1 MYAVRPIWYT
11 VAMAA
16 IPPTSVTLL
25 NDISGDATSVRW
37 TEFHN
42 KYAGA
47 MRAFLQAKFPVVE
60 ADDVIQ
66 ETLVALVR
74 CLPRYRYV
82 PDEHGYFHN
91 YLMGIVKHK
100 AEDALRR
107 QAAHEKLKDR
117 LGKEQEGQARP
128 FPTPDDGA
136 EEATWRNAVKE
147 TALQQLLA
155 DDSITPSTRE
165 IFRHVAIEHEKPADV
180 ARQFGVTRNNVDQI
194 KARMIARLKD
204 LIAAMVAAR
213 A

>member
-1 MYAVRPIWYT
+1 MST
-11 VAMAA
+11 

-25 NDISGDATSVRW
+25 KDLSGDATSVRW
-37 TEFHN
+37 TEFHD
-42 KYAGA
+42 KYAGP
-47 MRAFLQAKFPVVE
+47 MRAYLRTHYPMVE

-66 ETLVALVR
+66 ETLLALLK

-107 QAAHEKLKDR
+107 MKHFTGIKDKYAKETAGQTQPFRLPDDDAAQAA
-117 LGKEQEGQARP
+117 
-128 FPTPDDGA
+128 
-136 EEATWRNAVKE
+136 WRNAAKE

-155 DDSITPSTRE
+155 DDSILPSTRE
-165 IFRHVAIEHEKPADV
+165 IFRHVAIMHEKPADV
-180 ARQFGVTRNNVDQI
+180 AQRFGITRNNVDQI

-204 LIAAMVAAR
+204 LVTAMTTAPSR
-213 A
+213 

>member
-1 MYAVRPIWYT
+1 MST
-11 VAMAA
+11 

-25 NDISGDATSVRW
+25 KDLSGDATSVRW
-37 TEFHN
+37 TEFHD
-42 KYAGA
+42 KYAGP
-47 MRAFLQAKFPVVE
+47 MRAYLRTHYPMVE

-66 ETLVALVR
+66 ETLLALLK

-107 QAAHEKLKDR
+107 MKNFTGIKDKYAKETAGQTQPFRLPDDDAAQAA
-117 LGKEQEGQARP
+117 
-128 FPTPDDGA
+128 
-136 EEATWRNAVKE
+136 WRNAAKE

-155 DDSITPSTRE
+155 DDSILPSTRE
-165 IFRHVAIEHEKPADV
+165 IFRHVAIMHEKPADV
-180 ARQFGVTRNNVDQI
+180 AQRFGITRNSVDQI

-204 LIAAMVAAR
+204 LVTAMTTAPSR
-213 A
+213 

>member
-1 MYAVRPIWYT
+1 
-11 VAMAA
+11 MAT

-25 NDISGDATSVRW
+25 KDLSGDATSVRW
-37 TEFHN
+37 TEFHD
-42 KYAGA
+42 KYAGP
-47 MRAFLQAKFPVVE
+47 MRAYLRTHYPMVE

-66 ETLVALVR
+66 ETLLALLK

-107 QAAHEKLKDR
+107 MKNFTGIKDKYAKETAGQTQPFRLPDDDAAQAA
-117 LGKEQEGQARP
+117 
-128 FPTPDDGA
+128 
-136 EEATWRNAVKE
+136 WRNAAKE

-155 DDSITPSTRE
+155 DDSILPSTRE
-165 IFRHVAIEHEKPADV
+165 IFRHVAIMHEKPADV
-180 ARQFGVTRNNVDQI
+180 AQRFGITRNSVDQI

-204 LIAAMVAAR
+204 LVTAMTTAPSR
-213 A
+213 

>member
-1 MYAVRPIWYT
+1 MP
-11 VAMAA
+11 A
-16 IPPTSVTLL
+16 IPQTSVTLL
-25 NDISGDATSVRW
+25 KDLSGDATSVRW
-37 TEFHN
+37 TEFYE

-100 AEDALRR
+100 AEDALRHMKNFTGIKDKFAKENAGQTQPFR
-107 QAAHEKLKDR
+107 LPDDDADQAA
-117 LGKEQEGQARP
+117 
-128 FPTPDDGA
+128 
-136 EEATWRNAVKE
+136 WRNAAKE
-147 TALQQLLA
+147 AALQQLLA
-155 DDSITPSTRE
+155 DDSILPSTRE
-165 IFRHVAIEHEKPADV
+165 IFRHVAIMHEKPADV
-180 ARQFGVTRNNVDQI
+180 AQRFGITRNNVDQI

-204 LIAAMVAAR
+204 LVAAMTTAPSQ
-213 A
+213 

>member
-1 MYAVRPIWYT
+1 MST
-11 VAMAA
+11 
-16 IPPTSVTLL
+16 IPATSVTLL
-25 NDISGDATSVRW
+25 KDLSGDATSARW
-37 TEFHN
+37 TEFHD

-47 MRAFLQAKFPVVE
+47 MRAYLQGKFPTVE

-66 ETLVALVR
+66 ETLVALLK

-91 YLMGIVKHK
+91 YLIGIVKHK

-107 QAAHEKLKDR
+107 QIAHEKLKDR
-117 LGKEQEGQARP
+117 LGKEQEGQARA
-128 FPTPDDGA
+128 FPKPDDGA
-136 EEATWRNAVKE
+136 AEAVWRESVKE

-155 DDSITPSTRE
+155 DDSIAPSTRE
-165 IFRHVAIEHEKPADV
+165 IFRHVAIAHEKPADV

-204 LIAAMVAAR
+204 LISSMIAAR
-213 A
+213 DST

>member
-1 MYAVRPIWYT
+1 MT
-11 VAMAA
+11 T

-25 NDISGDATSVRW
+25 KDLSGDATSVRW
-37 TEFHN
+37 TEFHD
-42 KYAGA
+42 KYAGP
-47 MRAFLQAKFPVVE
+47 MRAYLRTHYPMVE

-66 ETLVALVR
+66 ETLLALLK

-107 QAAHEKLKDR
+107 MKNLTGIKDKYAKETAGQTQPFRLPDDDAAQAA
-117 LGKEQEGQARP
+117 
-128 FPTPDDGA
+128 
-136 EEATWRNAVKE
+136 WRNAAKE

-155 DDSITPSTRE
+155 DDSILPSTRE
-165 IFRHVAIEHEKPADV
+165 IFRHVAIMHEKPADV
-180 ARQFGVTRNNVDQI
+180 AQRFGITRNSVDQI

-204 LIAAMVAAR
+204 LVTAMTTAPSR
-213 A
+213 